1 MQRDQLLAGR
11 YRLGGRL
18 GRGGMSEVYRAHDEV
33 LERDVAVKVLVAA
46 DPSARRRIQAEAK
59 AAARLSHPNVTAVH
73 DYGESLLFDRYAPF
87 VVMEL
92 LSGRTLAQRL
102 AAGPLPPRD
111 ALRVCAEV
119 AAALGAAHAEG
130 LVHRDV
136 KPENVVLTPT
146 GAKVVDFGIAAVAG
160 TPEIDFEGRLLG
172 TPAYLAPER
181 LAAGEVLP
189 ASDVYALGL
198 LVHQA
203 LAGRLP
209 WHSETQIGMLRAH
222 AYAVPGPLPEV
233 DGVPPE
239 VGRLYRRCLA
249 KDPGDRPSAAEA
261 ARVLAGALARMPL
274 SEAGHAD
281 VPADRRDV
289 PADRRDVPTGRA
301 EVSAGRAEVPAG
313 HQRVPAEY
321 RGVRAGSIGAPAAG
335 PAGGRDPAEAVP
347 AGAASAAGGGVRP
360 GRRGWRSRRGSWVL
374 AAVGAVV
381 VGAVV
386 AATLGDPSVQRSGPP
401 DEPRTGIG
409 TGTLGSTGVALPVTG
424 DAPKGPAV
432 PGTGPPAGSATA
444 GRSSPGPV
452 APTGASPTAPAP
464 TDGAEPSPTPG
475 RPSGLD
481 VNSRGGVVTVRCD
494 RKLAEVVDVALAAG
508 HHVEEY
514 APGPAREVRVELVAA
529 DRRSVVTVRCADGRP
544 VPRVKES
551 RVKESRARESRVR
564 ESRARESR
572 VREPRARE
580 PR

>member
-102 AAGPLPPRD
+102 AAGPLPPRE

-209 WHSETQIGMLRAH
+209 WHSETQTGMLRAH
-222 AYAVPGPLPEV
+222 AYAEPGPLPEV

-261 ARVLAGALARMPL
+261 ARVLAGALARMPYP
-274 SEAGHAD
+274 EAGHADIPAGCRDVPTGHAD
-281 VPADRRDV
+281 VPADR
-289 PADRRDVPTGRA
+289 A
-301 EVSAGRAEVPAG
+301 EMPAGRRGAPAG
-313 HQRVPAEY
+313 Y
-321 RGVRAGSIGAPAAG
+321 RGGPAGPVEAPAAG
-335 PAGGRDPAEAVP
+335 PGGGRDPADAAP
-347 AGAASAAGGGVRP
+347 AGTAPAAGGGVRP

-374 AAVGAVV
+374 VAVGAVV
-381 VGAVV
+381 VGVVV
-386 AATLGDPSVQRSGPP
+386 AGTLGDPSVQWSGPP

-409 TGTLGSTGVALPVTG
+409 TGTRGSTGVALPVTA
-424 DAPKGPAV
+424 DAPRRPAA
-432 PGTGPPAGSATA
+432 PDAGPPAGSATA

-464 TDGAEPSPTPG
+464 TGGVEPSPTPG
-475 RPSGLD
+475 RPSGVD

-494 RKLAEVVDVALAAG
+494 GKLVEVVGVTPAAG

-529 DRRSVVTVRCADGRP
+529 DRRSVITVRCANGRP

-551 RVKESRARESRVR
+551 RLKESRTRESRTR
-564 ESRARESR
+564 ESRAREFRVRESR
-572 VREPRARE
+572 VRGFR
-580 PR
+580 

>member
-119 AAALGAAHAEG
+119 AAGLGAAHAEG

-209 WHSETQIGMLRAH
+209 WHSETPTGMLRAH
-222 AYAVPGPLPEV
+222 AYAEPGPLPEV

-249 KDPGDRPSAAEA
+249 KDPGDRPSAVEA
-261 ARVLAGALARMPL
+261 ARVLAGALARMPH
-274 SEAGHAD
+274 SEAA
-281 VPADRRDV
+281 
-289 PADRRDVPTGRA
+289 
-301 EVSAGRAEVPAG
+301 PAG
-313 HQRVPAEY
+313 T
-321 RGVRAGSIGAPAAG
+321 AP
-335 PAGGRDPAEAVP
+335 
-347 AGAASAAGGGVRP
+347 AAGGGVRP
-360 GRRGWRSRRGSWVL
+360 GRRGWRSRRSSWALV
-374 AAVGAVV
+374 AVGAVV
-381 VGAVV
+381 VGVVV
-386 AATLGDPSVQRSGPP
+386 AGTLGDPSVQRSGPP

-409 TGTLGSTGVALPVTG
+409 TGTLGSTGVALPVTA
-424 DAPKGPAV
+424 DAPKR
-432 PGTGPPAGSATA
+432 PGAPDAGPPAGSATA

-464 TDGAEPSPTPG
+464 TGGAEPSPTPG
-475 RPSGLD
+475 RPSGVD

-494 RKLAEVVDVALAAG
+494 RKLAEVVDVTPAAG

-529 DRRSVVTVRCADGRP
+529 DRRSVITVRCADGRP

-551 RVKESRARESRVR
+551 RAKKSRVRESRVR
-564 ESRARESR
+564 ESRAKESR
-572 VREPRARE
+572 VREPRTRE